1 MDPNGHSRVILYP
14 AMEEAMCH
22 SRDFRFFQ
30 FRKEE
35 KRPEDIS
42 PTENR
47 RAGVVNAMMSDAKRE
62 AEKAERERRP
72 AREAAP
78 AK

>member
-1 MDPNGHSRVILYP
+1 
-14 AMEEAMCH
+14 MCH

-30 FRKEE
+30 SRKEE
-35 KRPEDIS
+35 KRPEDIRAS
-42 PTENR
+42 EER
-47 RAGVVNAMMSDAKRE
+47 RAGVVDAMVSDARRE
-62 AEKAERERRP
+62 AEKADRERRP

>member
-1 MDPNGHSRVILYP
+1 
-14 AMEEAMCH
+14 MCH
-22 SRDFRFFQ
+22 SRDFRFFSS
-30 FRKEE
+30 RKEE
-35 KRPEDIS
+35 KKPEDIR
-42 PTENR
+42 EAQER
-47 RAGVVNAMMSDAKRE
+47 RAGVVDAVMSNAKRE